1 MPLVNAVSLL
11 FALGAVIVLCD
22 RFKVM
27 PLLALMAVT
36 ALYCLGQGEEPHWF
50 AKEFSQGFGQTVA
63 ASGLALLAGA
73 MVAAFAEKS
82 GATSWLYDRT
92 KPWRDAIGPI
102 SMAAPIAL
110 VAGLGGNA
118 IAAFAVASPLIR
130 AVSGGR
136 RKITLAAGLLIN
148 VSQSCLIPSPA
159 PIAAMAILGA
169 DWRLMLA
176 FGIPTAVVQSVLGM
190 VALHHAK
197 ADDDAEVE
205 PFVPAPPNRRA
216 AMGLMAAIGIL
227 LALLILTSLG
237 QMPSEPLGSGDLRE
251 QILGAGRPM
260 ILLLAGVG
268 IMAVALFFTR
278 SRWPSEAVA
287 ETGWLAKARDSSASI
302 ILLAGAAGG
311 LQMSLQ
317 NNGMAEL
324 LAEHL
329 LFLPVGLVLPFAVA
343 ALGKALHGSSLT
355 AAITTAGMMQ
365 PLVQSLGLGDPSGTA
380 LTALAIGVGA
390 LAVPHIND
398 GFFWVV
404 GNQAQL
410 SPGQTVKRFSV
421 LILAQSI
428 GALAFLVAVSVS
440 R

>member
-1 MPLVNAVSLL
+1 MPLIHAFSLL
-11 FALGAVIVLCD
+11 VALGAVIVLCD

-27 PLLALMAVT
+27 PLLALMVVT
-36 ALYCLGQGEEPHWF
+36 ALYCLAQGEEPHWF
-50 AKEFSQGFGQTVA
+50 AKEFGQGFGQTVA
-63 ASGLALLAGA
+63 VSGLVLLAGA
-73 MVAAFAEKS
+73 MIAALAEKS
-82 GATSWLYDRT
+82 GANSWLFDKT

-110 VAGLGGNA
+110 IAGLGGNA
-118 IAAFAVASPLIR
+118 IAAFAIASPLVR
-130 AVSGGR
+130 AIGGCG
-136 RKITLAAGLLIN
+136 RKISLATALLIN
-148 VSQSCLIPSPA
+148 ASQSCLIPSPV

-197 ADDDAEVE
+197 EDEGEFSPPVSS
-205 PFVPAPPNRRA
+205 PPNRS
-216 AMGLMAAIGIL
+216 AAIGLSVAIPVL
-227 LALLILTSLG
+227 LVLLILTSFG
-237 QMPSEPLGSGDLRE
+237 QMPSEPLGSGSVRE
-251 QILGAGRPM
+251 QILGTGRPF
-260 ILLLAGVG
+260 ILLLAGIG
-268 IMAVALFFTR
+268 IMLTALFL
-278 SRWPSEAVA
+278 SRGRWTSQSIS
-287 ETGWLAKARDSSASI
+287 ETGWLAQAHDSSASI
-302 ILLAGAAGG
+302 ILLVGAAGG
-311 LQMSLQ
+311 LQIVLQ

-324 LAEHL
+324 LTQHL
-329 LFLPVGLVLPFAVA
+329 LFLPVGLVLPFTVA

-390 LAVPHIND
+390 LSAPHIND

-404 GNQAQL
+404 GHQARL

-428 GALAFLVAVSVS
+428 GALAFLVAVAVS